1 MGNSKSKEEIK
12 KRHEL
17 LEGDVKDKF
26 NGIAAVFMD
35 TANDGVEVSYDDR
48 GNEKITADMIE
59 FEELYE
65 QHFESPDDARDYR
78 QALLDY
84 PN

>member
-1 MGNSKSKEEIK
+1 MGNSKSSEPKP

-17 LEGDVKDKF
+17 LKGDVSDKF

-35 TANDGVEVSYDDR
+35 TANDGVEVSYDER
-48 GNEKITADMIE
+48 GNEKHTPDMIE

-65 QHFESPDDARDYR
+65 QHFESPDDARNYR